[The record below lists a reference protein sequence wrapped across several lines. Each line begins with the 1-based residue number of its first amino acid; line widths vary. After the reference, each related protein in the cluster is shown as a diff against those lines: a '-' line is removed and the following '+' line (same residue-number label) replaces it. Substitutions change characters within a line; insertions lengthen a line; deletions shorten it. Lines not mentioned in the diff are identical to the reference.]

1 VILPRQNE
9 KNIKEDLTDEL
20 RSELKIHYVIHIEEV
35 LARALQPSSAQTHDG
50 LPMEPEVQETVQH

>member
-1 VILPRQNE
+1 
-9 KNIKEDLTDEL
+9 
-20 RSELKIHYVIHIEEV
+20 VIHIEEV